1 MRTKALVRFVLILAS
16 ILLVVFFVHISTLHF
31 LNLDLFANRI
41 ITSYVGNFEFTVA
54 IFKYIYQNKEKK
66 TESLGFLFLGGS
78 MVKFLLFFIFLNP
91 FFMQDGLVS
100 RVEFFSFFIP
110 YVVALVVET
119 EQLIKELNRV

>member
-1 MRTKALVRFVLILAS
+1 MSTKALVRFVLILAS
-16 ILLVVFFVHISTLHF
+16 ILLVVFFVHISTLHY

-41 ITSYVGNFEFTVA
+41 ITSYVGNFAFTVV
-54 IFKYIYQNKEKK
+54 IFTYIYQNKEKK

>member
-41 ITSYVGNFEFTVA
+41 ITSYVGNFAFTVV
-54 IFKYIYQNKEKK
+54 IFTYIYQNKEKK

>member
-1 MRTKALVRFVLILAS
+1 MRNKALGRFVLILVS
-16 ILLVVFFVHISTLHF
+16 ILLVVFFVHINTLHF
-31 LNLDLFANRI
+31 LNHDLFANRI
-41 ITSYVGNFEFTVA
+41 ITSYVGNFAFTVV
-54 IFKYIYQNKEKK
+54 IFTYIYKNKEKK

-110 YVVALVVET
+110 YAVALLVET
-119 EQLIKELNRV
+119 QQLIKELNKV

>member
-1 MRTKALVRFVLILAS
+1 MRNKALVRFVLILAS

-41 ITSYVGNFEFTVA
+41 ITSYVGNFAFTVV
-54 IFKYIYQNKEKK
+54 IFTYIYQNKEKK